1 MNLDQLQRN
10 WDDLGA
16 TDPLWAILAYPDRH
30 GNKWTPEEFF
40 ATGEEWLGGYFD
52 ILDGLGMAPA
62 RHVRALDFGCGAGR
76 LTRALA
82 GRFVHADGVDV
93 APSMIEL
100 AQKFHADD
108 PRVAFHLNEKADLG
122 LFADNTFDFLVS
134 IVVFQHMS
142 NDLKAAYLREFVRV
156 LRPGGIAMFTVPSH
170 ADLSPIGVVR
180 RLPNPIQNVYRRR
193 RYGYDAVMEF
203 HTFRRAKVEQALRAA
218 GGQVEAVISEDT
230 AGPPFVS
237 YVYVVTK
244 PE

>member
-1 MNLDQLQRN
+1 
-10 WDDLGA
+10 
-16 TDPLWAILAYPDRH
+16 
-30 GNKWTPEEFF
+30 
-40 ATGEEWLGGYFD
+40 
-52 ILDGLGMAPA
+52 MAPA

-170 ADLSPIGVVR
+170 ADLSPIGIVR